1 MNFRAIASVVAYV
14 FIILAGA
21 MVACAAVGA
30 FMGDPRDVSWGMLS
44 AAGVTLVS
52 GLGLRLLSW
61 GRHEVT
67 IREGIAITVIGWAAL
82 GFAGG
87 LPFLMTDGKFTLVD
101 AVFESVSGFT
111 TTGASIFT
119 SVEDLP
125 RGLLLWRA
133 TTQFLGG
140 MGVLVICVAI
150 LPLLG
155 AGGMQMFRVEV
166 PGPFKDRLTPRI
178 TDTARIL
185 WYVYV
190 GLNLLLIVFLWAA
203 GMNLFDATCHAFAA
217 MSTGGFSTRNVSI
230 LAFQSPAIEW
240 ILVVFMFL
248 GACNFNLHY
257 AALRGRPI
265 GAHFRDPEFRFYVG
279 FLLVIISLCAFERVF
294 AHGEPVNDSVRA
306 AAFTVVSVSS
316 TTGFNTVDFNE
327 WSMFAKGLLL
337 LAMLFGG
344 CCGSTAGGIKQ
355 FRLLVALKEFPLRTK
370 AMFSPAAVLKLKL
383 NNVSVAP
390 PIVSAIVSYIA
401 LYLVFTIFAIL
412 CMALLV
418 GDGTVAI
425 SSVISAVSNVGPGLG
440 GVGPMSNYAWIPD
453 AGKWLLILCMLLGR
467 LEFIAILALFF
478 PSFWRR

>member
-21 MVACAAVGA
+21 MAVSAAVGA
-30 FMGDPRDVSWGMLS
+30 GMGDPSAISWGILS

-67 IREGIAITVIGWAAL
+67 IREGIAITVVSWAAL
-82 GFAGG
+82 GLAGG
-87 LPFLMTDGKFTLVD
+87 LPFMMTNGNFKLVD

-125 RGLLLWRA
+125 RGLLFWRA

-185 WYVYV
+185 WIVYV
-190 GLNLLLIVFLWAA
+190 GLTVLLIALLWMG
-203 GMNLFDATCHAFAA
+203 GMNWFDSVCHAFAA
-217 MSTGGFSTRNVSI
+217 MSTGGFSTRNTSV
-230 LAFQSPAIEW
+230 LAFQNPAIEW
-240 ILVVFMFL
+240 ILVIFMFL

-257 AALRGRPI
+257 AALRGRPV
-265 GAHFRDPEFRFYVG
+265 GAHLRDVEFRFYLG
-279 FLLVIISLCAFERVF
+279 FLLVIIGLCAFERIF
-294 AHGEPVNDSVRA
+294 AHGEAVGDSVRA
-306 AAFTVVSVSS
+306 AAFTVVSISS
-316 TTGFNTVDFNE
+316 TTGFNTVDFNT
-327 WSMFAKGLLL
+327 WSVFAKGLLL

-355 FRLLVALKEFPLRTK
+355 FRVAVILKDFLLRTK
-370 AMFSPAAVLKLKL
+370 AMFSPSAVLKIKL
-383 NNVSVAP
+383 NNASVPP
-390 PIVSAIVSYIA
+390 PIVSAIVSYVA
-401 LYLVFTIFAIL
+401 LYLVFTVFAIL

-418 GDGTVAI
+418 GDGAVAL

-440 GVGPMSNYAWIPD
+440 GVGPLSNYAWIPD
-453 AGKWLLILCMLLGR
+453 AGKWLLIVCMLLGR
-467 LEFIAILALFF
+467 LEFIAIMAFFF